1 MATAKTSTHRQRT
14 LSIGGATYDV
24 FLTMG
29 ELRTH
34 ENNIQLGIGEKVQVK
49 RVIETCGG
57 GASNTSV
64 GLSRLGLS
72 ASFCGIVGSDQWG
85 EKLLENLKKE
95 NVNVSSATIVEHE
108 TSSFSIVLSLP
119 NGERTILYA
128 PGVNEHLHDT
138 TFDLGAMKGIDA
150 VYLNH
155 LCETSCMIQDD
166 IIEALTKESSTVL
179 AWNPGGSEIAA
190 GMHAEDAA
198 ALLKSTTLL
207 LLNKEEALLFSQ
219 SKTIE
224 EALKKLTSAGAKNV
238 CITDGK
244 NGTIASD
251 SKKTYR
257 CPILK
262 NIRVVDTTGAGD
274 AFGTAA
280 LWALLTGETLQTA
293 LISGTLNAASVVA
306 SIGAQAGLL
315 TETNIREQLS
325 RNLISVETI
334 SSQHL

>member
-1 MATAKTSTHRQRT
+1 MSPSQTSSKAKRS
-14 LSIGGATYDV
+14 LSIGGATYDL

-29 ELRTH
+29 EALKAD
-34 ENNIQLGIGEKVQVK
+34 EAICLEIGGKVQVE
-49 RVIETCGG
+49 RVIECCGG

-85 EKLLENLKKE
+85 EKLLKNLKSE
-95 NVNVSSATIVEHE
+95 GVNTLPATIVEHE
-108 TSSFSIVLSLP
+108 TSSFSIILSLN

-138 TFDLGAMKGIDA
+138 TFDIAAIGDTDA

-166 IIEALTKESSTVL
+166 IVDALTKANNIML
-179 AWNPGGSEIAA
+179 AWNPGGCQIHA
-190 GMHAEDAA
+190 GMKSSDAA
-198 ALLKSTTLL
+198 ALLKITDLL
-207 LLNKEEALLFSQ
+207 LLNKEEALAF
-219 SKTIE
+219 SKTKTPE
-224 EALKKLTSAGAKNV
+224 EALRKLIDAGAKNV

-244 NGTIASD
+244 NGTVASD
-251 SKKTYR
+251 GTKIFR

-262 NIRVVDTTGAGD
+262 NVPVIDTTGAGD

-280 LWALLTGETLQTA
+280 FWSLLTENSLQKA
-293 LISGTLNAASVVA
+293 LISGTLNAASVVGA
-306 SIGAQAGLL
+306 MGAQAGLL
-315 TETNIREQLS
+315 TETQIREKLHQNLLEVEILS
-325 RNLISVETI
+325 
-334 SSQHL
+334 